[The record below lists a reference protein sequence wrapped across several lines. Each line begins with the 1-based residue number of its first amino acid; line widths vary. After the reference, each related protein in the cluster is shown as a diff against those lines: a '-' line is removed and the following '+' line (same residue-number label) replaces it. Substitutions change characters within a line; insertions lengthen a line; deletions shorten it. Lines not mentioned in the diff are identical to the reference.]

1 MEKLLGNT
9 YSLCSVCLSKI
20 PARNISDGKHIYL
33 EKTCPDHGLQRVLI
47 WRGAKTY
54 QKWGDFGKEIG
65 SPKER
70 LTETIKGCPHDCG
83 LCPTHKAATCI
94 AIMEVTSRCNL
105 RCPVCF
111 ANSNETDN
119 DHDFSVIK
127 GMFETLFDA
136 VGPCPIQLS
145 GGEPTVRDDLPQI
158 AELGQQTGFQHIMVN
173 TNGIRIAEDIGYLVN
188 LKHSGVDT
196 IYLQFDGVTNDIYS
210 HIRNK
215 ALLETKLQTLRNCAQ
230 IEMGVVL
237 VPTLVPGINDH
248 QIGDII
254 QLAKKW
260 MPTVKGVHFQPVS
273 YFGRYPKEPKNK
285 DRLTIPDILKAI
297 EDQTREEIKRQNFV
311 PRKRRESYCSFAG
324 LFVLMNDGKLFPTT
338 NFGSDQSV
346 IGGLGH
352 FVEPPDKHVWQFL
365 KTHWRFIPP
374 QNKPIQKPK
383 AGSLQELFERAR
395 THCLSISCMPFQ
407 DIWNIDLDRLQ
418 RCCTHVITPD
428 RRLVPLCAYYV
439 TDTSGHR
446 LYQRRETISCVS

>member
-9 YSLCSVCLSKI
+9 YSLCSICLSKV
-20 PARNISDGKHIYL
+20 PARKISDGKNIYL
-33 EKTCPDHGLQRVLI
+33 EKTCPEHGSQRVLI
-47 WRGAKTY
+47 WRGAETY
-54 QKWGDFGKEIG
+54 QEWGDFGEEIG
-65 SPKER
+65 GPRER
-70 LTETIKGCPHDCG
+70 LTETIKGCPYDCG

-119 DHDFSVIK
+119 GNDFSVIK
-127 GMFETLFDA
+127 GMFETLFNA

-158 AELGQQTGFQHIMVN
+158 AELGQQIGFQHIMVN

-210 HIRNK
+210 QIRNK
-215 ALLETKLQTLRNCAQ
+215 ALLETKLQTLRNCAK

-248 QIGDII
+248 QIGAMI
-254 QLAKKW
+254 QVAKRW

-273 YFGRYPKEPKNK
+273 YFGRYLKEPKDE
-285 DRLTIPDILKAI
+285 DRLTIPDVLKAI

-324 LFVLMNDGKLFPTT
+324 LFVLMNDGKLFATT
-338 NFGSDQSV
+338 NFGSAQSV
-346 IGGLGH
+346 IGGFGH

-374 QNKPIQKPK
+374 QNKPVKSPK

-407 DIWNIDLDRLQ
+407 DVWNIDLERLQ

-428 RRLVPLCAYYV
+428 RRLVPLCVYYI

-446 LYQRRETISCVS
+446 LYQRIEMVNYVS